1 MSTPTSTN
9 TPTHTPPSNLPGYQ
23 VLPPQILLLI
33 PFPQTFWDIKC
44 CLHKY
49 TYPYPSLKTY
59 WDVNCYLHK
68 HTYSYPSL
76 KPSGIS
82 TATSTNTP
90 THTPPSNL
98 PGYQVLPPQIHLLI
112 PLPQNLL
119 GSQVLT
125 MPLNGQL
132 GMKQVQLTCEGHRR
146 AGDSEGRSGVLHWL
160 LLLVCSSSWN
170 TCLTARTKSVDTE
183 RDNRPTNNDPLHLLD
198 TGLWLFLKH
207 LPDRSHK
214 VWGHGDDTNISSDP
228 ACTSLWIQIW
238 HKNQHWPFH
247 LSLLDTCL

>member
-1 MSTPTSTN
+1 MTYKLN
-9 TPTHTPPSNLPGYQ
+9 HTRQIQLRNKEHNNRDLGCQ
-23 VLPPQILLLI
+23 VLPPQTHLLI
-33 PFPQTFWDIKC
+33 ALP
-44 CLHKY
+44 
-49 TYPYPSLKTY
+49 KTY
-59 WDVNCYLHK
+59 WDVNSYLHK

-98 PGYQVLPPQIHLLI
+98 PGYQVLPPPIHLLI

-160 LLLVCSSSWN
+160 LLLVCSSS
-170 TCLTARTKSVDTE
+170 
-183 RDNRPTNNDPLHLLD
+183 
-198 TGLWLFLKH
+198 
-207 LPDRSHK
+207 
-214 VWGHGDDTNISSDP
+214 
-228 ACTSLWIQIW
+228 
-238 HKNQHWPFH
+238 
-247 LSLLDTCL
+247 